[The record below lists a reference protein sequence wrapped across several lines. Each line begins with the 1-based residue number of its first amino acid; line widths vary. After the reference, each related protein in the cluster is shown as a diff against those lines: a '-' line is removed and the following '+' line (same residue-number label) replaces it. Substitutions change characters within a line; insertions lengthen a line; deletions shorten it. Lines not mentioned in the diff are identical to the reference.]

1 MHLDWSFWFRNF
13 RTKFTSLASMQ
24 PARIGGRATYRDNG
38 ETSKYVWLLVYVS
51 KTSSARPDPQAQPEP
66 NGFWLTH
73 EP

>member
-1 MHLDWSFWFRNF
+1 
-13 RTKFTSLASMQ
+13 MQ

-66 NGFWLTH
+66 DGFWLTH